1 VYLNHV
7 THCREWSVYT
17 PWDSKPA
24 AAGGVPVRMGA
35 LSYLHKTEGW
45 LEEGR
50 AAAAVAVAAAVC
62 NAKDAAA
69 TAAAATT
76 WAG

>member
-1 VYLNHV
+1 MLH
-7 THCREWSVYT
+7 T
-17 PWDSKPA
+17 
-24 AAGGVPVRMGA
+24 AGSGACIRPGTAGLLLLEVSQCAWAA

-50 AAAAVAVAAAVC
+50 AAAAAAAVAVAAAVC
-62 NAKDAAA
+62 NTKDAAA

-76 WAG
+76 RAG